1 MVGWADAL
9 ERADEV
15 VALET
20 RIAEASWSRAESRDR
35 DKTYNPLS
43 TAELGALAPDF
54 PWSAW
59 LAAADVGETRVIVV
73 RQKTAFPKLAK
84 IFAEAPLATLQ
95 ACKPFRVVD
104 QTAPFLSSQFVT
116 ARLEFCGA
124 ALARPIEDRQRWCP

>member
-59 LAAADVGETRVIVV
+59 LAAADAGETRVTVV
-73 RQKTAFPKLAK
+73 RQITAFPKLANA
-84 IFAEAPLATLQ
+84 FADAPLATLQ
-95 ACKPFRVVD
+95 PCNAFRVVE
-104 QTAPFLSSQFVT
+104 QTAPFLSERCTPALF
-116 ARLEFCGA
+116 EFRG
-124 ALARPIEDRQRWCP
+124 RPLLV